1 MDEASPL
8 EGRTVPRTS
17 LEDGVRGNACMENSI
32 SIARQPW
39 LPDASITFVDGG
51 GPAFEDSAAT
61 GCFLAAGKEAKTTA
75 RMQAAATRAWS
86 R

>member
-1 MDEASPL
+1 MEVAMDEASPL
-8 EGRTVPRTS
+8 RGRRVTRTC

-61 GCFLAAGKEAKTTA
+61 GCFLAACKEAKTTA
-75 RMQAAATRAWS
+75 LVGIGRRS
-86 R
+86 